1 MPTLIKLSACC
12 SLGLHCPSAPPPPV
26 ISPSLK
32 DNFTENIVVQV
43 ETAQA
48 FNPTL
53 VNSHSLKDYFT
64 EDMAAEFFAKALAWQ
79 AEKGYR

>member
-1 MPTLIKLSACC
+1 MEAAQAFNPILVNS
-12 SLGLHCPSAPPPPV
+12 H
-26 ISPSLK
+26 SLK
-32 DNFTENIVVQV
+32 DNFTENIAVQV
-43 ETAQA
+43 EAAQA

-64 EDMAAEFFAKALAWQ
+64 EDMAAEFFAQALAWQ

>member
-1 MPTLIKLSACC
+1 
-12 SLGLHCPSAPPPPV
+12 
-26 ISPSLK
+26 
-32 DNFTENIVVQV
+32 V
-43 ETAQA
+43 EAAQA

-64 EDMAAEFFAKALAWQ
+64 EDMAAEFFAQALAWQ